1 MITLFVARF
10 RLSSCLSLE
19 NKEENEHM
27 SSVPYVNAVKN
38 IMYAMFYTRPDILHV
53 ISVVSRFISS
63 PGKVY

>member
-27 SSVPYVNAVKN
+27 SSVPYINAIKN
-38 IMYAMFYTRPDILHV
+38 IMHAMFYTRQDILHV
-53 ISVVSRFISS
+53 ISVVSMFMTS